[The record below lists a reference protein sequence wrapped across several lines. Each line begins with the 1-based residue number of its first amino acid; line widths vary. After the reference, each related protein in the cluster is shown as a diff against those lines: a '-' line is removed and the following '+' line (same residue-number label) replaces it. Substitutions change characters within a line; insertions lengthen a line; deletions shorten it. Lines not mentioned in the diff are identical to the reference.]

1 MNKSKVFTTPI
12 WYEHKIEFLK
22 SLDKASNKYI
32 KDARKKEKI
41 DIKKNKDFGTSHH
54 STQLIN
60 SNEFLD
66 FKNYVGQRSH
76 EFLIEQGFTMN
87 NQHVCGFY
95 FLKCSKETSYTIFHD
110 PRTGARATKLPML
123 DESSSNG
130 GEDLVH
136 FKPVPGSLVFF
147 PGYLEHEFT
156 VDHGKHPFRFIH
168 FTLQAFPKQ
177 ILNNEN

>member
-76 EFLIEQGFTMN
+76 EFLIEQGFNMN
-87 NQHVCGFY
+87 NHFFSNDRNVG
-95 FLKCSKETSYTIFHD
+95 SRIF
-110 PRTGARATKLPML
+110 
-123 DESSSNG
+123 
-130 GEDLVH
+130 
-136 FKPVPGSLVFF
+136 
-147 PGYLEHEFT
+147 
-156 VDHGKHPFRFIH
+156 
-168 FTLQAFPKQ
+168 
-177 ILNNEN
+177 